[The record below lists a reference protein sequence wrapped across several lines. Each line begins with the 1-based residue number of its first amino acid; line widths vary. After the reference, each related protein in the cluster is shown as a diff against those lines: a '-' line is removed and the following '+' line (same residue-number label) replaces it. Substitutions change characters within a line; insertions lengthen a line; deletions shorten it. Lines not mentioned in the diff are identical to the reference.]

1 MSKIKYPAVI
11 VVEGASDKLF
21 LTSFLDAEIIITNG
35 SEVSRGTIDFIKKA
49 KEKNEV
55 VVLTDPDFPGKK
67 IRDTLNQAIPGLKH
81 AFIPKEKAIKKHKV
95 GVAEC
100 DKETVLEALRF
111 PLEPARENP
120 SPLTFSDLYDL
131 GLVGQKDSSEK
142 REALGKK
149 LHIGFGNAKTFL
161 KRANS
166 LMISK
171 EELEAAMHG

>member
-1 MSKIKYPAVI
+1 MKTDYPALI
-11 VVEGASDKLF
+11 VVEGASDKAF
-21 LTSFLDAEIIITNG
+21 LTSFLNAEIVITNG
-35 SEVSRGTIDFIKKA
+35 SEVSRETIEYIA
-49 KEKNEV
+49 EAIKEKDV

-67 IRDTLNQAIPGLKH
+67 IRDKLDSHIPGLKH